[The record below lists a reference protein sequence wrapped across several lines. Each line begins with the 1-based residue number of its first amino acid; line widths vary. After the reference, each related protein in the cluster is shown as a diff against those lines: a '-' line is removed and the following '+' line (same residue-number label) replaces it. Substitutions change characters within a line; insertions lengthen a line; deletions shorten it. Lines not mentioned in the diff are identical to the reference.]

1 MSADSTPLSNWPKTV
16 PASTPAVSPL
26 ARRAPS
32 TQLARVLHS
41 LLLAQRK
48 TLTGTPDPAPDL
60 STAGEGEGPLLA
72 LLSEQ
77 QQRWQQGERL
87 PVEAFLVEHPA
98 LESDPDALLHLIYN
112 EVLLRE
118 EVGEAPQ
125 LEEYQRRFP
134 KLAEQLGEQFE
145 VHRALSFTDLPPTPS
160 TKDRQAGRDA
170 HEVDSA
176 VSSQVPQRLGDFE
189 ILRLLGAGSF
199 ARVYLARQVSLDRLV
214 ALKVSGLDSNKPG
227 SAHLVE
233 QAGSEARALAALEH
247 DHIVRV
253 FSEMVDAQRDLRLLC
268 MQYVPGTTLARVIN
282 YLAQQPREEWSG
294 RAVLDAIDR
303 ASFHPVDLDP
313 AALRDREFLAGCDF
327 IEAVCWV
334 GARLAE
340 ALAYA
345 HGHTVLHR
353 DIKPANI
360 LLNRY
365 GRPLLA
371 DFNLALDAQHML
383 GRRGETFGGTLDYM
397 APEHLDAFR
406 VVYTGSRAG
415 RICNPSGT
423 QGRIANPSSGQGAEV
438 GPEQGL
444 APTTVVP
451 QSGEG
456 PEAVDE
462 RSDLYALGVVLFE
475 LLTGELPPWPS
486 AGPEPPEQDLVGRL
500 LHLARLR
507 RGPAPSARRLHPAT
521 PEVLDGV
528 LRRCL
533 DGEPPRR
540 YQKAAE
546 LADALEGCRELQR
559 IDRELP
565 PSRWLGRLV
574 PAWPLLMIC
583 VLTLLPHALGSL
595 VNITYNGLRIVSALT
610 PGQQSV
616 FFYFLLGYNL
626 LVYGVAVAVFFRV
639 VGPVLRTWHRL
650 SGPDP
655 PTAAEVT
662 ATRRQVLALPLWVIA
677 LSCLGWLPGGLLFPL
692 AIHLF
697 AEPVAP
703 GVFCHFLVS
712 FTVSG
717 LIALTYSYFG
727 VQFVSL
733 RLFYPRLWID
743 GRGVRQQA
751 REELRSVERRL
762 WIFQALA
769 GLIPLTGAVLMV
781 QVGPEEFVA
790 GNYHTFRVLV
800 TALIALGMA
809 GFGVALL
816 VSNQLSQTL
825 TVLTGKR

>member
-1 MSADSTPLSNWPKTV
+1 MSPDSTPPSSLPQTV
-16 PASTPAVSPL
+16 PAPAPPVSPL
-26 ARRAPS
+26 ARRTPS
-32 TQLARVLHS
+32 TRLACALHS
-41 LLLAQRK
+41 LLSDRK
-48 TLTGTPDPAPDL
+48 TLAGSPDSATGPAA
-60 STAGEGEGPLLA
+60 AGESDGPLLT
-72 LLSEQ
+72 LLGEQ

-87 PVEAFLVEHPA
+87 PVEAFLVGHPD
-98 LESDPDALLHLIYN
+98 LERDADALLHLIYN

-118 EVGEAPQ
+118 EAGETPQ
-125 LEEYQRRFP
+125 LEDYQRRFP
-134 KLAEQLGEQFE
+134 KLADQLGEQFE
-145 VHRALSFTDLPPTPS
+145 VHRALGSADLPPPT
-160 TKDRQAGRDA
+160 RDA
-170 HEVDSA
+170 AGVGA
-176 VSSQVPQRLGDFE
+176 AAAPVPQRLGDFE

-199 ARVYLARQVSLDRLV
+199 ARVFLARQVSLDRLV
-214 ALKVSGLDSNKPG
+214 ALKVSGLDENKPG

-233 QAGSEARALAALEH
+233 QAGGEARALAALEH

-268 MQYVPGTTLARVIN
+268 MQYVPGTTLARVIS
-282 YLAQQPREEWSG
+282 YLAQRPQEEWTG
-294 RAVLDAIDR
+294 RAILDAIDR

-313 AALRDREFLAGCDF
+313 AALRDRELLAGCDF
-327 IEAVCWV
+327 VEAVCWV

-345 HGHTVLHR
+345 HGRNVLHR

-383 GRRGETFGGTLDYM
+383 GGRGETFGGTLDYM

-406 VVYTGSRAG
+406 LVYTGEGPGAGPLSNPSPSADEAG
-415 RICNPSGT
+415 R
-423 QGRIANPSSGQGAEV
+423 A
-438 GPEQGL
+438 L
-444 APTTVVP
+444 APTRIVP
-451 QSGEG
+451 GPGQG

-475 LLTGELPPWPS
+475 LLTGELPPWE
-486 AGPEPPEQDLVGRL
+486 AAPEPAARNLVGRL
-500 LHLARLR
+500 VGMARER

-521 PEVLDGV
+521 PEVVDGV

-533 DGEPPRR
+533 DGEPARR

-546 LADALEGCRELQR
+546 LADALEGCRELRR
-559 IDRELP
+559 IDRALP
-565 PSRWLGRLV
+565 PSRWLGRLL
-574 PAWPLLMIC
+574 PAWPLLVVA

-595 VNITYNGLRIVSALT
+595 VNITYNGVRIVSALT
-610 PGQQSV
+610 PRQQSV
-616 FFYFLLGYNL
+616 FFYVLLAYNL
-626 LVYGVAVAVFFRV
+626 VVYGIAVTVFFRV
-639 VGPVLRTWHRL
+639 LGPILRTWRRL

-655 PTAAEVT
+655 PPAAEV
-662 ATRRQVLALPLWVIA
+662 AAARRQVLALPLWVIG

-697 AEPVAP
+697 AEPLAP
-703 GVFCHFLVS
+703 GVFGHFLVS
-712 FTVSG
+712 FTISG

-727 VQFVSL
+727 VQLVAT
-733 RLFYPRLWID
+733 RLFYPRLWTD

-751 REELRSVERRL
+751 RQELRAIERRL
-762 WIFQALA
+762 WLFQALA
-769 GLIPLTGAVLMV
+769 GLIPLAGAVLMV

-790 GNYHTFRVLV
+790 GNYQTFRVLV

-809 GFGVALL
+809 GFGIALL

-825 TVLTGKR
+825 AALTGKR

>member
-1 MSADSTPLSNWPKTV
+1 MSADNTPLSRLPQTV

-32 TQLARVLHS
+32 TRLACALRS
-41 LLLAQRK
+41 LLLSQRK
-48 TLTGTPDPAPDL
+48 TLAGTPDPAPAD
-60 STAGEGEGPLLA
+60 GEGPLLA
-72 LLSEQ
+72 LLGEQ

-87 PVEAFLVEHPA
+87 PVEAFLVEHPD
-98 LESDPDALLHLIYN
+98 LESDADALLHLIYN

-118 EVGEAPQ
+118 EAGETPQ

-134 KLAEQLGEQFE
+134 RLAEQLGEQFE
-145 VHRALSFTDLPPTPS
+145 VHRALSFDELPPS
-160 TKDRQAGRDA
+160 TRAAPAGHA
-170 HEVDSA
+170 A
-176 VSSQVPQRLGDFE
+176 AQVPQRLGDFE

-214 ALKVSGLDSNKPG
+214 ALKVSGLDENKPG

-268 MQYVPGTTLARVIN
+268 MQYIPGTTLARVVS
-282 YLAQQPREEWSG
+282 YLAQRPQEEWSG
-294 RAVLDAIDR
+294 RAILDAIDR

-313 AALRDREFLAGCDF
+313 AALRDRELLAGSDF
-327 IEAVCWV
+327 VEAVCWV

-345 HGHTVLHR
+345 HGRSVLHR

-383 GRRGETFGGTLDYM
+383 GGRGETFGGTLDYM

-406 VVYTGSRAG
+406 AVYAG
-415 RICNPSGT
+415 QRSGVRS
-423 QGRIANPSSGQGAEV
+423 QEPGVRGQGPTDEAERA
-438 GPEQGL
+438 L
-444 APTTVVP
+444 APTAVVLP
-451 QSGEG
+451 GEG

-475 LLTGELPPWPS
+475 LLTGQLPPWPGAAPAP
-486 AGPEPPEQDLVGRL
+486 AGQPLV
-500 LHLARLR
+500 ARLVSMARER
-507 RGPAPSARRLHPAT
+507 RGPAPSARRLYPAT
-521 PEVLDGV
+521 PEALDGV

-533 DGEPPRR
+533 DGEPSRR

-546 LADALEGCRELQR
+546 LADALEGCRELER

-574 PAWPLLMIC
+574 PAWPLLMLC

-595 VNITYNGLRIVSALT
+595 VNITYNGVRIVSALT
-610 PGQQSV
+610 PRQQAV
-616 FFYFLLGYNL
+616 FLYVLVGYNL
-626 LVYGVAVAVFFRV
+626 LVYGLAVTMFFRV
-639 VGPVLRTWHRL
+639 LLPIMRVWRRL

-655 PTAAEVT
+655 PAAAEVT
-662 ATRRQVLALPLWVIA
+662 TTRRQVLTLPLWVIV

-697 AEPVAP
+697 AEPLAP
-703 GVFCHFLVS
+703 GVFGHFLVS

-717 LIALTYSYFG
+717 LVALTYSYFG
-727 VQFVSL
+727 VQFVAL

-751 REELRSVERRL
+751 REELRTIERRL
-762 WIFQALA
+762 WLFQALA
-769 GLIPLTGAVLMV
+769 GLIPLAGAVLMV

-790 GNYHTFRVLV
+790 GNYQTFRVLV

-809 GFGVALL
+809 GFGIALL
-816 VSNQLSQTL
+816 VSNRLSQTL
-825 TVLTGKR
+825 TALTGKR